1 MQTFYL
7 IFRCLFCF
15 STQPLLHPSR
25 PLFVS
30 VFNCCLSLSVSL
42 ASVSLSL
49 SVCDHTSVHLFSSV
63 HTVSPPPPP
72 FLFFFFFFF
81 PSFHP
86 RPLGVSRETE
96 LHVVAINTVF
106 LLPVGQIPDNGD
118 GVWETKQPVGLY
130 WSSSS
135 NQAGENVNICNLKV

>member
-1 MQTFYL
+1 M
-7 IFRCLFCF
+7 CKLFILF
-15 STQPLLHPSR
+15 SVV
-25 PLFVS
+25 FS
-30 VFNCCLSLSVSL
+30 VFPPNLSSILLGHSLFLSLIAVSFCLCLWPLCHCLSLCVITPVSI
-42 ASVSLSL
+42 SSHLSTL
-49 SVCDHTSVHLFSSV
+49 SVLHLPRSC
-63 HTVSPPPPP
+63 
-72 FLFFFFFFF
+72 FFFFFF

-135 NQAGENVNICNLKV
+135 NQTGENVNICNLKV